1 MAKDITEPRP
11 KSLMAAQ
18 KDYVASIGKG
28 LQDIIGN
35 ITNYQ
40 AVCGYNILAQINIQL
55 QKEGLKEANDCFKN
69 WQYNETI
76 DLLQS
81 VLPKLEEPRSFIYAK
96 LGFSYQKT
104 TYDGDY
110 SKAIDYLILAQEQSK
125 KEAEVRDYSK
135 VIEELKSK
143 SKYNGKVLTKK

>member
-1 MAKDITEPRP
+1 MLEPMSSDDASNVLNTVKRFDTIRASVIDEEDGN
-11 KSLMAAQ
+11 KRVVLR
-18 KDYVASIGKG
+18 YVDKN
-28 LQDIIGN
+28 LP
-35 ITNYQ
+35 Y
-40 AVCGYNILAQINIQL
+40 INIAAV
-55 QKEGLKEANDCFKN
+55 LKEANDRFKN